1 MVTFINML
9 KTVLEAE
16 EGNEYGNTALTFLAK
31 FVTSFESEKTH
42 PILADTF
49 AWLLSVGGVY
59 CTFSFCLL
67 LLCLFTSCASFSI
80 SLFPIARIFVI
91 ASVSR

>member
-59 CTFSFCLL
+59 CTFCLL

-80 SLFPIARIFVI
+80 SPFPIARTFVI

>member
-59 CTFSFCLL
+59 CTFSVCCCFVCLHHVL
-67 LLCLFTSCASFSI
+67 R
-80 SLFPIARIFVI
+80 SL
-91 ASVSR
+91 SVHFQ